1 MKKLL
6 LGALLVV
13 TAGMAYGKVM
23 VEVEGT
29 TKGTATGSL
38 IVESRGEVIDPTGK
52 VFLEIVPIMS
62 AGGDGKSLVFNHGA
76 VAMGTKGNDL
86 VGGFEARVVKY
97 ESMGEGQAS
106 NIVEVLPGKYSV
118 VLKTEDSEAVTS
130 TDNTYIS
137 KDIKNYL
144 GNNTDLLGKLSY
156 ELQVNTPSDES
167 VEVCK
172 GSVIAAVDATSAVAT
187 GSFIDRTV
195 EVEVTVTEVQL

>member
-29 TKGTATGSL
+29 TTGTATGSL

-86 VGGFEARVVKY
+86 VGGFEARVIKY
-97 ESMGEGQAS
+97 DVGEGGTL
-106 NIVEVLPGKYSV
+106 NGIEELPGQYSV